1 MEAAEGLGGVVR
13 ALRRVQRVV
22 AMVTPPTAGTG
33 GVTTPAPTV
42 HHRLTLFLRS
52 QMTLGA
58 AGLPDHG
65 RTTGSEPVRSDFL
78 SQVTGPTGEATCP
91 KSPSGVKQR

>member
-65 RTTGSEPVRSDFL
+65 RIRLPFSSHGPNWGGHMPK
-78 SQVTGPTGEATCP
+78 VT
-91 KSPSGVKQR
+91 